1 MLNYTK
7 FFTNKKPPKLPQDL
21 RTFLKILKERGE
33 LKEINTEVSPELEMT
48 EIADRV
54 VKSGGPALLFKNV
67 TGSNFPVVMNL
78 FGTYE
83 RTKLAIGW
91 EPEEVF
97 KWIFEILTEK
107 PSINGIFKRRKL
119 IKKLLKS
126 FSPKI
131 VKKAP
136 VQELVNFEPNLFE
149 IPALKCWPKDG
160 GKFLTLPLVITH
172 DPKTGKRNV
181 GMYRVQ
187 IHDEKTAG
195 LHWQSHKTGAYHYW
209 KSEKLNKPLPVAIAF
224 GGHPA
229 LIFSAIA
236 PLPPNFDELMFASYL
251 LGERIRLVK
260 AKTIP
265 LLVPADAEFVIE
277 GYAYP
282 FERKIEGPFGDHFGY
297 YSLAEPFPVLHITAI
312 THRKDAIYPTTIVGK
327 PPMEDAWIGKAI
339 SEIFFPF
346 IKMQLPE
353 IEKMHLS
360 IEAGFHNL
368 GIISVESYFPRQA
381 VKAIMGIWGLGQL
394 SLTKVLIAVDKT
406 IEPSNLKLVTLEVLK
421 WVDFSQDLIFVR
433 DAHTDTLDVAGPFTD
448 HGSKLGIDATPKKE
462 RKPFEVE
469 KIDLPNLKGKGEII
483 DETRPVDG
491 ILVVQIKKDRAF
503 KAREIAN
510 EIWKIDTDKKVR
522 ILFIVDDEI
531 NINDKTELLWGLF
544 TRFDPER
551 DIFFDERKLNYRVL
565 PEFGKR
571 MAIDCT
577 RKFEE
582 EGHFKGWL
590 EIIKMDEQIKEKV
603 AQKWKE
609 LGL

>member
-7 FFTNKKPPKLPQDL
+7 IFSNKKSQTLPKNI

-33 LKEINTEVSPELEMT
+33 LKEIEAEVSPELEMT

-67 TGSNFPVVMNL
+67 KDSRFPVVMNL

-83 RTKLAIGW
+83 RTKLAIGT
-91 EPEEVF
+91 EPGETF
-97 KWIFEILTEK
+97 KWLVEILTEK
-107 PSINGIFKRRKL
+107 PSIASILKKRNFIAR
-119 IKKLLKS
+119 LLKS
-126 FSPKI
+126 IKPKI

-136 VQELVNFEPNLFE
+136 VQEVVNLNPNLFE
-149 IPALKCWPKDG
+149 IPALKCWPEDG
-160 GKFLTLPLVITH
+160 GRFLTLPLVITH
-172 DPKTGKRNV
+172 DPETGKRNI
-181 GMYRVQ
+181 GMYRIQ
-187 IHDEKTAG
+187 IYDERTTG

-209 KSEKLNKPLPVAIAF
+209 KSEKLNKPLPVAIAL

-265 LLVPADAEFVIE
+265 LFVPADAEFIIE
-277 GYAYP
+277 GYAKP

-297 YSLAEPFPVLHITAI
+297 YSLAEPFPVLHVTAI
-312 THRKDAIYPTTIVGK
+312 THRKDAIYPATIVGK

-353 IEKMHLS
+353 IEKMYLS
-360 IEAGFHNL
+360 IEAGIHNL
-368 GIISVESYFPRQA
+368 GVISVESYFPRQA
-381 VKAIMGIWGLGQL
+381 VKAMMGVWGLGQL
-394 SLTKVLIAVDKT
+394 SLTKILIAVDKT
-406 IEPSNLKLVTLEVLK
+406 IEPSDLKSVALEVLK
-421 WVDFSQDLIFVR
+421 WVDFSQDLIFVK
-433 DAHTDTLDVAGPFTD
+433 DAHTDTLDVAGPLTD

-462 RKPFEVE
+462 RKPFEIE
-469 KIDLPNLKGKGEII
+469 KINLPELKGKGEII
-483 DETRPVDG
+483 DEIRPLDG
-491 ILVVQIKKDRAF
+491 ILIVKIKKDKPF
-503 KAREIAN
+503 KARKIAE
-510 EIWKIDTDKKVR
+510 EIWNLDVDKRIK
-522 ILFIVDDEI
+522 ILFIIDEEVDI
-531 NINDKTELLWGLF
+531 QNKTELLWGLF

-551 DIFFDERKLNYRVL
+551 DIFFDERNLNYHVL

-577 RKFEE
+577 RKSEE
-582 EGHFKGWL
+582 EGHFKQWL
-590 EIIKMDEQIKEKV
+590 KVIKMDEEIKERVTKR
-603 AQKWKE
+603 WE
-609 LGL
+609 EFGF

>member
-1 MLNYTK
+1 MAK
-7 FFTNKKPPKLPQDL
+7 DL
-21 RTFLKILKERGE
+21 RTFLKVLKEKNE
-33 LKEINTEVSPELEMT
+33 LKEINTEVSTELEMT

-67 TGSNFPVVMNL
+67 KNSKFPVVMNL
-78 FGTYE
+78 FGTYD
-83 RTKLAIGW
+83 RTKLALGI
-91 EPEEVF
+91 EPEEAF
-97 KWIFEILTEK
+97 KWLVEILTEK
-107 PSINGIFKRRKL
+107 PTPKNIFQKRKY
-119 IKKLLKS
+119 IFKLLKS
-126 FSPKI
+126 LKPQI
-131 VKKAP
+131 VSKAP
-136 VQELVNFEPNLFE
+136 VHEVVNLNPNLFE

-172 DPKTGKRNV
+172 DPETDKRNV
-181 GMYRVQ
+181 GMYRIQ

-209 KSEKLNKPLPVAIAF
+209 KAEKLNKPLPVAIAL

-229 LIFSAIA
+229 LIFSAVA

-251 LGERIRLVK
+251 LGEKIRLAK

-277 GYAYP
+277 GYALP

-312 THRKDAIYPTTIVGK
+312 THRKDAIYPATIVGK

-346 IKMQLPE
+346 IKMQIPE
-353 IEKMHLS
+353 IEKLHLS
-360 IEAGFHNL
+360 IEAGIHNL

-381 VKAIMGIWGLGQL
+381 VKAMMGVWGLGQL
-394 SLTKVLIAVDKT
+394 SLTKILIAVDKS
-406 IEPSNLKLVTLEVLK
+406 IDPYDLKPVAIEVLK
-421 WVDFSQDLIFVR
+421 WVDFSQDLIFIR
-433 DAHTDTLDVAGPFTD
+433 DAHTDTLDVAGPETD
-448 HGSKLGIDATPKKE
+448 HGSKLGIDATPKRE
-462 RKPFEVE
+462 RKPFNIE
-469 KIDLPNLKGKGEII
+469 KIDLPELKGKGDII

-491 ILVVQIKKDRAF
+491 ILVLKIKKDKPF

-510 EIWKIDTDKKVR
+510 EIWKIDRDKKVR
-522 ILFIVDDEI
+522 ILFIIDEEI
-531 NINDKTELLWGLF
+531 NIHDKTELLWGLF

-551 DIFFDERKLNYRVL
+551 DIFFDERNLNYRVL
-565 PEFGKR
+565 PFFGNR
-571 MAIDCT
+571 IAVDCT
-577 RKFEE
+577 RKSTE
-582 EGHFKGWL
+582 EGHFKPWL
-590 EIIKMDEQIKEKV
+590 EIIKMDDEIKEKV
-603 AQKWKE
+603 SEKWAE